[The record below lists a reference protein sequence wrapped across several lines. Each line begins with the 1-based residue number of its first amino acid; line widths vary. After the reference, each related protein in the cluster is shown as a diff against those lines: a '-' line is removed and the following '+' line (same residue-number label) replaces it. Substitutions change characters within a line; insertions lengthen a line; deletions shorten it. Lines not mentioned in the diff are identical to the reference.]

1 MLLFLI
7 FSALCQD
14 VIVNTKPSCHR
25 CRSLF
30 DLRYFRDGKFYPMT
44 RNNEGFYVAYKV
56 YEAESAAPTRNSLL
70 SYPSKSATFSN
81 VHISFEKAID
91 PKTGYLTM
99 KFKVQNNNNVDKKVD
114 LGVFADSIPS
124 DKNPSTITMR
134 TDQKGFTITHT
145 NSDIQYSLLIKGTNY
160 QDVTNMAVFDRE
172 NAEKNAFSYPYWEN
186 TKDSSKK
193 YSAYAFSWTDL
204 LIKAGETKE
213 LGFIVVPY
221 TTKGKSEDK
230 NPYSKKLTEKKYS
243 RKLTEDFNGPVV
255 DQVGTMQNEGDYPR
269 ATPGDSIMITAS
281 IQHPN
286 QHETIKIYAQIG
298 SRAPEEVDIFGSS
311 SANSALICQIEVPNG
326 IAFGRYTVIISA
338 EDSKGVKSKQN
349 KSFIMEVYDPDN
361 PTAPTDEIGDFKETT
376 SELNPN
382 SNSCFDIQYHS
393 TYDDDGEFHRT
404 TYNGEGYYVGY
415 RLYNK
420 EGNPQE
426 ATHLVKHSEGSQ
438 STTNDITVKY
448 FHEFNQETKYLTLY
462 FNVTNNG
469 YFPQKVDLSVFGDVD
484 IYRQDDLKQQ
494 LTMRPDKRGFL
505 ITDGSVTDI
514 TFFTRDFSVLP
525 SVDKMYLGALTTE
538 RAPNND
544 LPISDMP
551 FFKEAEDNI
560 NDANIVIS
568 FSWMNRTIPPDT
580 TVTFGFAAVPA
591 ENVRTP
597 SIVKDET
604 DKKDYYKA
612 NEEVTIKIRVEDGDI
627 GDKINLDVN
636 LNGTPNTES
645 YTMKQDQKSYVFT
658 KTVNVGNGPY
668 YRYTAQASDDY
679 YHMLSNKIDVILPI
693 NAPPEFQI
701 NEGLIKPKYSKGG
714 TITIEG
720 TVQDVDGGVIKYQF
734 DDNRISELTTFEG
747 STTPQTINKQQL
759 AIDSEITDP
768 KVYTFKIW
776 AEDKLGIKSSNK
788 IQKEF
793 TLIKPEKPHL
803 IAAGF
808 STKLVRAGDEIIAFA
823 VIQDEDVGNSYH
835 LVAKFDQ
842 QGEFV
847 EIAHSIVPAQ
857 LEPFAFYYRIP
868 QLSHGNHDIEFK
880 AKDSNNDLSDESI
893 YLTIYVQAN

>member
-1 MLLFLI
+1 MLFFLS

-14 VIVNTKPSCHR
+14 VIINTKPSCDR

-56 YEAESAAPTRNSLL
+56 YEAGSAAPTRNSLL

-91 PKTGYLTM
+91 PKIGYLTM
-99 KFKVQNNNNVDKKVD
+99 KFNVQNNNNVDKKVD

-145 NSDIQYSLLIKGTNY
+145 NSDIQYSLLVKGTNY
-160 QDVTNMAVFDRE
+160 QDVTNMALFDRE
-172 NAEKNAFSYPYWEN
+172 NAGKNAFSYPYWEN

-221 TTKGKSEDK
+221 TTKGKSEVK
-230 NPYSKKLTEKKYS
+230 NAYSKKLTEES
-243 RKLTEDFNGPVV
+243 NGWSIEEVTGMGDTPQGSPGEDFPFFVSVSHPEMDAVSIFVELNGKEYEAPEKVSWL
-255 DQVGTMQNEGDYPR
+255 GTVNLHIPSDIDYG
-269 ATPGDSIMITAS
+269 AYTLTVYGIDSHGVRSNNYKTFDIMIVD
-281 IQHPN
+281 PN
-286 QHETIKIYAQIG
+286 NKPDEV
-298 SRAPEEVDIFGSS
+298 EE
-311 SANSALICQIEVPNG
+311 
-326 IAFGRYTVIISA
+326 
-338 EDSKGVKSKQN
+338 KG
-349 KSFIMEVYDPDN
+349 E
-361 PTAPTDEIGDFKETT
+361 FKETT
-376 SELNPN
+376 SELSSN
-382 SNSCFDIQYHS
+382 SNSCFDIKYHS
-393 TYDDDGEFHRT
+393 PYFSEGDFIKT

-426 ATHLVKHSEGSQ
+426 DTHLVKHTEGSQ
-438 STTNDITVKY
+438 STTGDITVNY
-448 FHEFNQETKYLTLY
+448 FYELNTETRFLMLY

-484 IYRQDDLKQQ
+484 VVGTYSDDNAMQK
-494 LTMRPDKRGFL
+494 LTMRQDKRGFL
-505 ITDGSVTDI
+505 ITDDSTIDI

-538 RAPNND
+538 RAPNNN
-544 LPISDMP
+544 LPISEMP
-551 FFKEAEDNI
+551 FFKDAEDDIPNG
-560 NDANIVIS
+560 NIVMS

-580 TVTFGFAAVPA
+580 TVTFGFAAAPV
-591 ENVRTP
+591 EKLMTP
-597 SIVKDET
+597 TVIKDKT
-604 DKKDYYKA
+604 NKKDYY
-612 NEEVTIKIRVEDGDI
+612 NPNDSVTINITVEDGDK
-627 GDKINLDVN
+627 GDKIKLELN
-636 LNGTPNTES
+636 LNGTNKTVEYSITEEE
-645 YTMKQDQKSYVFT
+645 KLHIFT
-658 KTVNVGNGPY
+658 ETVNVGNGPY
-668 YRYTAQASDDY
+668 YRYTAQASDAFST
-679 YHMLSNKIDVILPI
+679 MLSNKIDVILPI

-701 NEGLIKPKYSKGG
+701 NEDLIEPKYSKGG
-714 TITIEG
+714 TITIQG
-720 TVQDVDGGVIKYQF
+720 TVKDVDGGVIKYQF

-747 STTPQTINKQQL
+747 SSTPQTINKQL